1 MKGIAIFISGFAVII
16 AASIAIANYD
26 GLAVSVTEARAGT
39 AMGMTTAFALETLVN
54 WILKAAV
61 GGIFTG
67 ASILAYR
74 EVSSL
79 YRTWK
84 RNGRRGRWVSGPNAN
99 FQRNE
104 SVPKLTRS
112 DLILLALAG
121 KKPPQERLGQRNLA
135 PGDFPDD
142 DFGTMEF

>member
-1 MKGIAIFISGFAVII
+1 MKGMILFISGFAVII
-16 AASIAIANYD
+16 AASIGIANYD

-39 AMGMTTAFALETLVN
+39 AMDMTTAFALETLIN

-67 ASILAYR
+67 ASLLAYR
-74 EVSSL
+74 EASSL

-112 DLILLALAG
+112 DLMLLALTG
-121 KKPPQERLGQRNLA
+121 KELPQKGPKRQNLS

-142 DFGTMEF
+142 DFGSMEF

>member
-1 MKGIAIFISGFAVII
+1 MKGMILFISGFAVII
-16 AASIAIANYD
+16 AASMAIANYD

-39 AMGMTTAFALETLVN
+39 AMDMTTAFALETLIN

-99 FQRNE
+99 FQRTE

-112 DLILLALAG
+112 DLMLLALTG
-121 KKPPQERLGQRNLA
+121 KELPQKGPKQRNLSRE
-135 PGDFPDD
+135 DFPDD
-142 DFGTMEF
+142 DFGMMEF

>member
-1 MKGIAIFISGFAVII
+1 
-16 AASIAIANYD
+16 
-26 GLAVSVTEARAGT
+26 
-39 AMGMTTAFALETLVN
+39 MGMTTAFALETLIN

-67 ASILAYR
+67 ASLLAYR
-74 EVSSL
+74 EASSL

-112 DLILLALAG
+112 DLMLLALTG
-121 KKPPQERLGQRNLA
+121 KELPQKGPKRQNLS

-142 DFGTMEF
+142 DFGSMEF